1 MKKSVLALA
10 VAAALVGFGST
21 AYADTTL
28 YGSARVSLDY
38 VDQDAF
44 DSDSD
49 GVWDVHN
56 NSSRL
61 GVRGSED
68 LGGGLSAIYQYE
80 FGVDLTEGSAGFNA
94 NRPKWVGLKGDS
106 WGSITAGTQW
116 SAYYNVT
123 GFADIFNSARTF
135 DTGTGYLGARYGAR
149 LDNSILYTTPNL
161 SGFTAQAMLI
171 LNGTGTADNRFANVS
186 DDIDL
191 WQLGANY
198 KNGPFYAGLT
208 YMQLQD
214 DNNVFGGDDLSQWAL
229 IGGYSSGPF
238 TAGLLYEQG
247 DLNYISTSSLVTGFT
262 PTTDDDEVSNIM
274 LFGSY
279 TFGNSIVRLG
289 YSYMELDGDYRVNAT
304 GRVQSYGEIQN
315 LLIGYQYN
323 LSKRTRLW
331 AEYLGRS
338 DDNNGI
344 LTRISGDQDVF
355 SLGMRHDF

>member
-10 VAAALVGFGST
+10 VAAALVGFGSA

-38 VDQDAF
+38 VDEDAAP
-44 DSDSD
+44 DS
-49 GVWDVHN
+49 VWDVRN

-80 FGVDLTEGSAGFNA
+80 FGVDLTEGTSGFES

-106 WGSITAGTQW
+106 WGAITAGTQW
-116 SAYYNVT
+116 STYYNVT
-123 GFADIFNSARTF
+123 GLADIFNSNRTF
-135 DTGTGYLGARYGAR
+135 ATDTGYLGGQYGAR

-171 LNGTGTADNRFANVS
+171 LNGSSSAGRVPNVS
-186 DDIDL
+186 NDIDL

-208 YMQLQD
+208 YMQLQNSEGASFD
-214 DNNVFGGDDLSQWAL
+214 GDDLSQWAL
-229 IGGYSSGPF
+229 IGAYQSGPF

-247 DLNYISTSSLVTGFT
+247 DLNNVSTSTLVKGYTS
-262 PTTDDDEVSNIM
+262 TTDDDDTANFM

-279 TFGNSIVRLG
+279 TFGNSIVRLA
-289 YSYMELDGDYRVNAT
+289 YSYMDPDGKYRVDAT
-304 GRVQSYGEIQN
+304 KKEASYSEIQN

-338 DDNNGI
+338 DDNDGI
-344 LTRISGDQDVF
+344 LTNIKGDQDVF
-355 SLGMRHDF
+355 SMGVRHDF

>member
-10 VAAALVGFGST
+10 VAAALVGFGSA

-38 VDQDAF
+38 VDEDAAT
-44 DSDSD
+44 DS
-49 GVWDVHN
+49 VWDVRN

-80 FGVDLTEGSAGFNA
+80 FGVDLTEGTSGFES

-116 SAYYNVT
+116 STYYNVT
-123 GFADIFNSARTF
+123 GFADIFNSNRTF
-135 DTGTGYLGARYGAR
+135 ATDTGYLGGQYGSR

-171 LNGTGTADNRFANVS
+171 LNGTASTRVPNVS
-186 DDIDL
+186 NDIDL

-208 YMQLQD
+208 YMQLQNSE
-214 DNNVFGGDDLSQWAL
+214 DNQFGGDDLSQWAL
-229 IGGYSSGPF
+229 IGGYQSGPF

-247 DLNYISTSSLVTGFT
+247 DLNNVSTSTLVTGYT
-262 PTTDDDEVSNIM
+262 STTDDDDTANFM

-279 TFGNSIVRLG
+279 TFGNSIVRLA
-289 YSYMELDGDYRVNAT
+289 YSYMELDGSYQVNTTRVE
-304 GRVQSYGEIQN
+304 RDYGEIQN

-338 DDNNGI
+338 DDNDGI
-344 LTRISGDQDVF
+344 LTNVKGDQDIF